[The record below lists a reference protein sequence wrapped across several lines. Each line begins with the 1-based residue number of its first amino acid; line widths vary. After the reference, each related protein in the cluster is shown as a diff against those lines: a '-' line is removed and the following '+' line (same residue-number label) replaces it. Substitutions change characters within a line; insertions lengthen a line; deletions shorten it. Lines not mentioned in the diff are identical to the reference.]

1 MATIVT
7 RDTGATAVNRPLTN
21 TELDNNFIN
30 LNNDLATR
38 LTQNQQISITG
49 DITGTG
55 TTNITGTLATVN
67 SNVGSFGS
75 ATAIPVITVN
85 AKGLITAVSITSV
98 SIPSG
103 SLNFTGDITGSGTTG
118 NTTTLTLAN
127 SGVTAGTYTSAN
139 ITVDAK
145 GRITSASNGSGG
157 GSGGSGVSTWSEL
170 LGKPTFATVAFT
182 GSYND
187 LLDLPIFTSSG
198 ISLQNIEGGSASTYY
213 DLAGLYMDGGAA
225 TSVYTQ
231 YDLLLDGGGAL

>member
-30 LNNDLATR
+30 LNSDIATR

-49 DITGTG
+49 DIIGIG
-55 TTNITGTLATVN
+55 TTTITGTLATVN
-67 SNVGSFGS
+67 SNVGIFGS

-85 AKGLITAVSITSV
+85 AKGLVTAVSTTAV

-103 SLNFTGDITGSGTTG
+103 SLSFTGDITGSGTTG
-118 NTTTLTLAN
+118 STTTLTLAN

-145 GRITSASNGSGG
+145 GRITSVSNGSGG
-157 GSGGSGVSTWSEL
+157 GSGGGASTWSEL

-187 LLDLPIFTSSG
+187 LTDLPVFTSNG
-198 ISLQNIEGGSASTYY
+198 ISLSNIEGGSASTYY
-213 DLAGLYMDGGAA
+213 DLAGLYIDGGSA

-231 YDLLLDGGGAL
+231 YDLILDGGGAV

>member
-55 TTNITGTLATVN
+55 TTSITGTLATVN

>member
-55 TTNITGTLATVN
+55 TTSITGTLATVN
-67 SNVGSFGS
+67 SNIGSFGS

-118 NTTTLTLAN
+118 STTTLTLAN

-145 GRITSASNGSGG
+145 GRITSASSGSGG
-157 GSGGSGVSTWSEL
+157 GSSGGGASTWSEL

-213 DLAGLYMDGGAA
+213 DLAGLYIDGGAA
-225 TSVYTQ
+225 TSVYTE